1 MKEPRECHFR
11 DLKRLGRYLHHHP
24 RVVQYFNQ
32 QEERT
37 VELCATVDSDHAG
50 CLLTRRSTTGEAVWF
65 GGHCLGHSA
74 RVQSTI
80 SLNVAESEYYA
91 LVKGAARV
99 LMMRSLF
106 LDWDIDVPAVI
117 KSDSSSANSL
127 ANRRGLGRQ
136 RHVQTRYLW
145 IQERIACRHIVVRYI
160 KGILNPADL
169 LTKPLPES
177 RIRELAEIFQ
187 QEIFALA
194 RGG

>member
-1 MKEPRECHFR
+1 M
-11 DLKRLGRYLHHHP
+11 
-24 RVVQYFNQ
+24 VQSFNQ
-32 QEERT
+32 QEEQSAD
-37 VELCATVDSDHAG
+37 LYATVDSDHAG

-65 GGHCLGHSA
+65 GSHCLGHSA
-74 RVQSTI
+74 RMQSTI

-106 LDWDIDVPAVI
+106 LDWAIDVPAVI
-117 KSDSSSANSL
+117 KSDSSSAKSL
-127 ANRRGLGRQ
+127 ASRRGLGRQ

-145 IQERIACRHIVVRYI
+145 IQERIACRHAIVRYI

-187 QEIFALA
+187 QRIVPRA
-194 RGG
+194 